1 MNFFKRR
8 KILKKANFLD
18 LRPVRVLGHEMR
30 DDGGITLLMPRFKNR
45 VNSALFQPPSKEKFI
60 YIKLDRFG
68 GQTWLLID
76 GDSTVAKICSGLNS
90 QFPEE
95 LKPPEETEERV
106 TNFLSLLY
114 QQRYITFR
122 EIQNE
127 TEHQAKYFATFDV
140 IQQTNSL
147 HHNILTNQIMSKE
160 ILQLDPKALWKNFYS
175 LTQIPRPSK
184 KEDQIREFIFNFGKN
199 LGLETI
205 EDEVGNVIIRKP
217 ATPGMEN
224 RKGVVLQG
232 HLDMVPQKNSDKVHD
247 FEKDPIETV
256 VDGEWVR
263 ANGTTLGADNGMG
276 VAAAMAV
283 LESKDLQHGPIEALF
298 TSDEETGMTGAT
310 GLKAGVLKGDILVNM
325 DSEDEGEL
333 YIGCAGGTNG
343 NITFTYEEKALTGD
357 YTGYKINITGLK
369 GGHSGVDIHL
379 GRGNANKI
387 MNRVLHHCFKKHGL
401 QVASIDGG
409 SLRNAIPRE
418 SFAHVAIPS
427 GNVDSFLKCLDK
439 QTAKIKNELAAV
451 EPTMKIEAVPAAVP
465 ASVIDPAV
473 LVKFMN
479 AIYACPNGVMRMSN
493 EMTGLVETSNNLA
506 IVKAEKG
513 TIKISNLLR
522 SSVDSAKAD
531 LQQMMQSVF
540 DLAGADSVF
549 DGSYPGWKPNPD
561 SPILKTMQDVY
572 NNKYGNIPEI
582 KAIHAGLEC
591 GILGGAYPNWD
602 MISFGPTIRFPHSP
616 DEKVNIATVV
626 KFYDFLVE
634 TLKNIPVK

>member
-1 MNFFKRR
+1 
-8 KILKKANFLD
+8 
-18 LRPVRVLGHEMR
+18 
-30 DDGGITLLMPRFKNR
+30 
-45 VNSALFQPPSKEKFI
+45 
-60 YIKLDRFG
+60 
-68 GQTWLLID
+68 
-76 GDSTVAKICSGLNS
+76 
-90 QFPEE
+90 
-95 LKPPEETEERV
+95 
-106 TNFLSLLY
+106 
-114 QQRYITFR
+114 
-122 EIQNE
+122 
-127 TEHQAKYFATFDV
+127 
-140 IQQTNSL
+140 
-147 HHNILTNQIMSKE
+147 MSKE

-184 KEDQIREFIFNFGKN
+184 KEDQIREFIYNFGKN

-205 EDEVGNVIIRKP
+205 QDEVGNVIIRKP

-224 RKGVVLQG
+224 RLGVILQG

-247 FEKDPIETV
+247 FEKDPIETI

-283 LESKDLQHGPIEALF
+283 LESKDMQHGPIEALF

-310 GLKAGVLKGDILVNM
+310 GLKPGVLHGDILLNM

-343 NITFTYEEKALTGD
+343 NITFEYKEQPLTGD
-357 YTGYKINITGLK
+357 FAGYKINITGLK

-387 MNRVLHHCFKKHGL
+387 MNRVLYHGFQKHGL

-418 SFAHVAIPS
+418 AFAHVAIPT
-427 GNVDSFLKCLDK
+427 GNGAGFIECLSNL
-439 QTAKIKNELAAV
+439 AMEIKNELSAV
-451 EPTMKIEAVPAAVP
+451 EPTLKIEAVAAETP
-465 ASVIDPAV
+465 KAVINPTV
-473 LVKFMN
+473 LLNCLN

-493 EMTGLVETSNNLA
+493 EMPGLVETSNNLA
-506 IVKAEKG
+506 IVKAENG
-513 TIKISNLLR
+513 TIKIMNLMR
-522 SSVDSAKAD
+522 SSVDSAKEE
-531 LQQMMQSVF
+531 LEQMIKSVF
-540 DLAGADSVF
+540 DLAGATSVF
-549 DGSYPGWKPNPD
+549 DGRYPGWKPNPV

-572 NNKYGNIPEI
+572 NNKYGNIPKI
-582 KAIHAGLEC
+582 MAIHAGLEC

-602 MISFGPTIRFPHSP
+602 MISFGPTIRYPHSP
-616 DEKVNIATVV
+616 DEKVNIATVQ